1 MQRTGKTGRHLVGCV
16 LAVALILVLQRQPRA
31 QEMPHTFEVDA
42 AAAVLIDAVTGQFVY
57 GQNPHQRIVPAS
69 FVKVLTLFLL
79 FDAVERGQVHLTDPI
94 PISERAWRTGGS
106 KMFVRVGD
114 QVPLDELIK
123 GIAVVSGNDATV
135 AVAEYLQGS
144 EEAFVHKMNEKL
156 RELGLRETNFQTVN
170 GWPAPDQYT
179 TAADMALLSR
189 AYILAH
195 PEALKYHQ
203 MQEYTYQR
211 IRQYNRNGLLAQD
224 PSVDGLK
231 TGHTEETGYHLVATA
246 KRGDQRFIA
255 VVMDAK
261 KDSIREREALR
272 LLNYGF
278 RNFAA
283 VSLFQKGQIL
293 ARVPVWKGMEREVGL
308 VAGENG
314 TITVPMELK
323 ESVTYTANAPERL
336 MAPLQMGQV
345 LGEAVIAAKDQ
356 ILKAVPLVADG
367 NIAEAGFFKRA
378 MDSLMLIVSS
388 SRTRLII
395 IGIVV
400 VLGTLGLLCFIVLVR
415 PRKLSKS

>member
-1 MQRTGKTGRHLVGCV
+1 MRRTGLAVRHLIGCV
-16 LAVALILVLQRQPRA
+16 LVVALVLVAPGQSRA
-31 QEMPHTFEVDA
+31 QDMPHNFEVDA
-42 AAAVLIDAVTGQFVY
+42 AAAVLMDAGTGQCVY

-69 FVKVLTLFLL
+69 FVKVLTLFLV
-79 FDAVERGQVHLTDPI
+79 FDAVERGQVQLTDLI

-114 QVPLDELIK
+114 RVPLEELIK
-123 GIAVVSGNDATV
+123 GIAVVSGNDACI

-144 EEAFVHKMNEKL
+144 EEAFVRKMNEKIA
-156 RELGLRETNFQTVN
+156 ELGLRDTKVQTVN

-179 TAADMALLSR
+179 TAADMALLAR
-189 AYILAH
+189 AYIQAH
-195 PEALKYHQ
+195 PQALAYHK

-211 IRQYNRNGLLAQD
+211 IHQYNRNGLLMQD

-261 KDSIREREALR
+261 KDSVREREALR

-283 VSLFQKGQIL
+283 VTPFQKGQVL
-293 ARVPVWKGMEREVGL
+293 RHAPVWKGTEKDVGL
-308 VAGENG
+308 AAGADG
-314 TITVPMELK
+314 AVTVPVELK
-323 ESVTYTANAPERL
+323 ESVVYATNAPERF
-336 MAPLQMGQV
+336 MAPLQMGQA
-345 LGEAVIAAKDQ
+345 LGEAVISAKNMV
-356 ILKAVPLVADG
+356 LKTVPLIADR
-367 NIAEAGFFKRA
+367 NIAQAGFFKRA
-378 MDSLMLIVSS
+378 MDSVILAASGSKTKLV
-388 SRTRLII
+388 L

-400 VLGTLGLLCFIVLVR
+400 AVGVVGLLSLFLLLR
-415 PRKLSKS
+415 PRRSSKG